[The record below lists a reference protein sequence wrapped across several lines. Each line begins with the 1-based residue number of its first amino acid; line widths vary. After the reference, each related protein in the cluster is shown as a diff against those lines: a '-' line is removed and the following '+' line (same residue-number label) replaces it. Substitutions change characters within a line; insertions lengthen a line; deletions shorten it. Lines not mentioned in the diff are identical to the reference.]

1 LIINFYNNKEVF
13 MERIDIS
20 ADVGESFGHWKLGYD
35 EELMEYISSANVACG
50 FHAGDPMVMRHTV
63 QIAKKHGV
71 KIGAHVG
78 FPDLMGFG
86 RRMMALSPE
95 EYLNYSLYQG
105 GALQAIARAE
115 GEELQHFTWHGSA
128 GTSFYGDN
136 EEIARAGVMAVLQLD
151 KKLIVP
157 LIYGPKGDLMAR
169 EAQKAGLKVIRKFFA
184 DREINANGML
194 VSRNKSGAVIT
205 DPEKCADRVLRMIK
219 EKKVKTYEGT
229 DIECFA
235 QTIMVH
241 GDTPT
246 AVKIA
251 QTIRKRIESAGIKIV
266 PMKEL
271 V

>member
-1 LIINFYNNKEVF
+1 MPEKRRVS
-13 MERIDIS
+13 MKMDKIDIS
-20 ADVGESFGHWKLGYD
+20 ADVGESFGRWKLGFD

-63 QIAKKHGV
+63 KIAKKHGV
-71 KIGAHVG
+71 KIGTHVG

-86 RRMMALSPE
+86 RRLMALSPE
-95 EYLNYSLYQG
+95 EYRNYSLYQG

-136 EEIARAGVMAVLQLD
+136 EEMARAGIAAVAQLD
-151 KKLIVP
+151 KNLIVP

-169 EAQKAGLKVIRKFFA
+169 EAARAGLKVARKFFA
-184 DREINANGML
+184 DRALEANGML
-194 VSRNKSGAVIT
+194 VSRKKAGSVIT
-205 DPEKCADRVLRMIK
+205 DPQECVDRVLRMVT
-219 EKKVKTYEGT
+219 EGRVKTIDGQ
-229 DIECFA
+229 DIEVSG

-241 GDTPT
+241 GDNPT
-246 AVKIA
+246 AVKVA
-251 QTIRKRIESAGIKIV
+251 QAIRKGLEGAGVKIV